1 MDGGMDGQKDRQI
14 DKVSQKNGT
23 LEVEITECIIHISIF
38 LLTVKR
44 RKKKIGV
51 ILRVLPL
58 AT

>member
-44 RKKKIGV
+44 RKKRSV
-51 ILRVLPL
+51 
-58 AT
+58 